1 MLTRQQAAEAMTAA
15 AAGAA
20 GGAGLPDTQPS
31 SGPSPGEASA
41 SKPAAKGAKGR
52 GGGGGGDKRGKGG
65 RAAQEAV
72 APPPAGPSVL
82 QQRKP
87 QQHEPQQQQQ
97 QQQRGSGPMAVLR
110 GQSGA
115 VPGAAAAAAP
125 TAGPAQ
131 ALQSANAALYRL
143 AVETVSVLKQV
154 GLSMLRLGDGEAA
167 AGLHAWASRAFEPLL
182 RLLAQQRSLQLLR
195 RMQATGGPQAGAAAV
210 GEGKVVGDARG
221 GGGVAEAAALPVVD
235 EEDVDLPFGGAK
247 ATLPSSSS
255 ENKGPCF
262 APSAHAAASV
272 EAQPLAW
279 LHALSLQALGKYEHA
294 VRQYTTFL
302 QMDAWD
308 PVPQPPVA
316 PDVPAS
322 GTHAASGGLASATPT
337 PGPASQSPS
346 QQSQD
351 AMAVHSGVRRYVAE
365 RLAECYVSVADWGGL
380 HALASEHHGRARADP
395 AGHGVWWGPLAQ
407 QMGQHFAMA
416 SYDLA
421 PGPAAVDIKVW
432 ARMGGAPTR
441 DDHARWPPW
450 DVSGSGV
457 KQALVWKLC
466 I

>member
-41 SKPAAKGAKGR
+41 SKPAAKGAKGSV
-52 GGGGGGDKRGKGG
+52 GGGGGDKRGKGG

-115 VPGAAAAAAP
+115 VPGAAAAAP

-316 PDVPAS
+316 PDVPPS
-322 GTHAASGGLASATPT
+322 GTHAGGHASATPT

-351 AMAVHSGVRRYVAE
+351 ALAVHSGVRRYVAE

>member
-1 MLTRQQAAEAMTAA
+1 MFLRNAWYVAAWPREVTEKPLARTILDEPVVLFRAK
-15 AAGAA
+15 AGN
-20 GGAGLPDTQPS
+20 
-31 SGPSPGEASA
+31 
-41 SKPAAKGAKGR
+41 
-52 GGGGGGDKRGKGG
+52 
-65 RAAQEAV
+65 AV
-72 APPPAGPSVL
+72 ALHDMCCHRALPLSMGRIVGERLARRPDDPLGERLGVARPD
-82 QQRKP
+82 
-87 QQHEPQQQQQ
+87 
-97 QQQRGSGPMAVLR
+97 VLR
-110 GQSGA
+110 QRIVGKVGRRQRR
-115 VPGAAAAAAP
+115 PGAAAAAP
-125 TAGPAQ
+125 IAGPAQ

-316 PDVPAS
+316 PDVPPS
-322 GTHAASGGLASATPT
+322 GTHAGGHASATPT

-351 AMAVHSGVRRYVAE
+351 ALAVHSGVRRYVAE

-441 DDHARWPPW
+441 EDHACWPPW